1 MVKTSCASETCYPAV
16 IYFVLAIIG
25 VALNFL
31 RQQFSISNLIWST
44 SVQILFVA
52 LWTYLLYWL
61 CRKCMSGVA
70 WIVLLAPF
78 ILGLIMVF
86 IIPLAVDLINGQP
99 LNLAGRLNDVVGLAE
114 HSVSTI
120 MQQQPEQGAAVA
132 QGSDVLRGDLQQAQN
147 LGSLALSNVA
157 TIAGGAAA
165 SGGYNV
171 PTGMSGYGA
180 Y

>member
-1 MVKTSCASETCYPAV
+1 MVKTSCTSETCYPAIIYATLAV
-16 IYFVLAIIG
+16 IGIL
-25 VALNFL
+25 LNFL

-99 LNLAGRLNDVVGLAE
+99 LNLSGRLNDVVGLAE
-114 HSVSTI
+114 NSVSSI
-120 MQQQPEQGAAVA
+120 MQQRPEQNDAVVR
-132 QGSDVLRGDLQQAQN
+132 GSDVLKSDMQEFQR
-147 LGSLALSNVA
+147 LAGVGMSNVA
-157 TIAGGAAA
+157 TIAGGAAS

-171 PTGMSGYGA
+171 PTGMSGYGS